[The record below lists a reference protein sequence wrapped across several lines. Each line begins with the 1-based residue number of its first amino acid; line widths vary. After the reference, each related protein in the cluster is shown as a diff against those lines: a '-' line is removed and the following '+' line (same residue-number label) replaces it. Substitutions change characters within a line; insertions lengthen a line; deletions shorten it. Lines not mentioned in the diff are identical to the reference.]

1 MTKTI
6 ESLSTNQVQSLDL
19 GALETEDVY
28 QRVTADQLRS
38 EYNKL
43 HAEFRDR
50 ELGRTVLYGAHIYED
65 SLIATRFYD
74 QRGIEEIWQA
84 SDDYS
89 HQFKN
94 GASRNISVRL
104 FDDFGQFAHLMV
116 RDNDQLQLDI
126 RKKNDQTAAWRRGS
140 DEETQVI
147 AFSVLHRSSD
157 ARSIQAERHRYEREW
172 TNNHAR
178 RLLINK
184 YPDLAASQASF
195 E

>member
-6 ESLSTNQVQSLDL
+6 ESLSTNQVPSLDP
-19 GALETEDVY
+19 GTLEIEDAY
-28 QRVTADQLRS
+28 RRVTADQLRD

-43 HAEFRDR
+43 YSEFRAR
-50 ELGRTVLYGAHIYED
+50 ELGRTVLYGTHIYED

-89 HQFKN
+89 HQYKN
-94 GASRNISVRL
+94 GASRTINVRL
-104 FDDFGQFAHLMV
+104 FDDFGQYAHLMV
-116 RDNDQLQLDI
+116 RNNDQLQLDI
-126 RKKNDQTAAWRRGS
+126 RKKYDQAAAWRRGS
-140 DEETQVI
+140 DEETQVV

-157 ARSIQAERHRYEREW
+157 ARSIQVERHRHERKW
-172 TNNHAR
+172 ADNHAR
-178 RLLINK
+178 RLLIDK
-184 YPDLAASQASF
+184 YPDLAVSQTSF